1 VAYPFILTKLLART
15 GLGRLLITTQQR
27 TDGAGEFLR
36 YYGDR
41 VLAAPL
47 DDLGRAA
54 DFYGV
59 SAPDAID
66 LAHGVPP
73 QTRAAV
79 PEIRNTKPESRNSA
93 WGLPELREAVADWL
107 HADYHISV
115 SPTEEV
121 LITHGASGAFSTA
134 VDAFLNPG
142 NAVVLFDPC
151 SPLFPMVLR
160 QRRAKIRWVPTWA
173 DGGHVRFQLDPLA
186 RALRGAKLLV
196 LADPANPTGGT
207 FAPEDLEQIAWWANR
222 HDVLILQDDSFARF
236 QYDGDRQRLAAF
248 PAAAKRTV
256 TFGSVS
262 KSHSLPALRV
272 GWLAAHRHLAR
283 PCALTQ
289 TLTAPFVAPVCQH
302 LALAALRTAPETFVP
317 LLAQLRSRRQF
328 VFERLRALGLSPL
341 WPAGGFFFWLPVQP
355 LGFTGSAF
363 AGRLLRS
370 KKVLLSPGDLY
381 GPGGGGW
388 LRLSYAGDEGRLL
401 EGLSRLAEFLADVR
415 PPLAR
420 LAPEDAKA
428 A

>member
-1 VAYPFILTKLLART
+1 MAYPFILTKLLART
-15 GLGRLLITTQQR
+15 GLGRLLLTTQQR
-27 TDGAGEFLR
+27 TDGAGGFLR

-59 SAPDAID
+59 TAPDAID
-66 LAHGVPP
+66 LAHGVPSLV
-73 QTRAAV
+73 RVAL
-79 PEIRNTKPESRNSA
+79 PEIRSIKAESRNQA
-93 WGLPELREAVADWL
+93 WGLPELRKLIAERL

-115 SPTEEV
+115 NPAEEV

-142 NAVVLFDPC
+142 NAAVLFDPC
-151 SPLFPMVLR
+151 TPLFAMVLR
-160 QRRAKIRWVPTWA
+160 QRRARIRWVPTWA
-173 DGGHVRFQLDPLA
+173 DGGHVRFAPDSLA
-186 RALRGAKLLV
+186 RALRGAKLLA

-248 PAAAKRTV
+248 PDAAQRTV

-262 KSHSLPALRV
+262 KSHSLPGLRV

-289 TLTAPFVAPVCQH
+289 TLTAPFVAPLCQQ
-302 LALAALRTAPETFVP
+302 LALAALRTPPESFVP
-317 LLAQLRSRRQF
+317 HLADLRSRRQY

-341 WPAGGFFFWLPVQP
+341 WPAGGFFFWLPVSP
-355 LGFTGSAF
+355 LGVTGAAF
-363 AGRLLRS
+363 AERLLRA
-370 KKVLLSPGDLY
+370 KKVLVSPGDLY
-381 GPGGGGW
+381 GPGGAGW
-388 LRLSYAGDEGRLL
+388 VRFSYAGDEGRLR
-401 EGLSRLAEFLADVR
+401 EGLSRFGEFLAEAR
-415 PPLAR
+415 PPVAR
-420 LAPEDAKA
+420 LVPEEAKA